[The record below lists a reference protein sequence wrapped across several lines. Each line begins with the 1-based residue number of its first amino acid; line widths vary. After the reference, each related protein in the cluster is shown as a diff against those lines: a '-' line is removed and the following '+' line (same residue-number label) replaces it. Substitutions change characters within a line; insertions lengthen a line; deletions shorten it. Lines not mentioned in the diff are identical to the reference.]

1 MRVIIAITMLGV
13 LFAVQ
18 DTVKVVEYYMTGKV
32 KTNGMKVN
40 SFKHGKLVHYD
51 SNGHIS
57 KLIKYNYGKKVEV
70 IDVGQAFNK

>member
-1 MRVIIAITMLGV
+1 MLGV

-40 SFKHGKLVHYD
+40 SFKHGKWVHYD

-57 KLIKYNYGKKVEV
+57 KLIKYNYGK
-70 IDVGQAFNK
+70 